1 MELVK
6 TYKVK
11 KSSRNKLTKKQ
22 LNELRSRHYIIFER
36 SWEAFIF
43 RLNYIKAVCR
53 TNTELHKY
61 SLNRVRKL
69 FDVVNASFA
78 KELYEIG
85 AVNSSA
91 SDMIC
96 YATIPKIRRIKLSIL
111 S

>member
-22 LNELRSRHYIIFER
+22 LKELRSRKYIFFER

-53 TNTELHKY
+53 TNEEIHKY
-61 SLNRVRKL
+61 SLQRIFRLYDYANNT
-69 FDVVNASFA
+69 FP
-78 KELYEIG
+78 KELYDVG
-85 AVNSSA
+85 AIKEYRPE
-91 SDMIC
+91 MIC
-96 YATIPKIRRIKLSIL
+96 FINDPKIRRMKISVTK
-111 S
+111 

>member
-53 TNTELHKY
+53 TT
-61 SLNRVRKL
+61 
-69 FDVVNASFA
+69 
-78 KELYEIG
+78 
-85 AVNSSA
+85 
-91 SDMIC
+91 
-96 YATIPKIRRIKLSIL
+96 
-111 S
+111 